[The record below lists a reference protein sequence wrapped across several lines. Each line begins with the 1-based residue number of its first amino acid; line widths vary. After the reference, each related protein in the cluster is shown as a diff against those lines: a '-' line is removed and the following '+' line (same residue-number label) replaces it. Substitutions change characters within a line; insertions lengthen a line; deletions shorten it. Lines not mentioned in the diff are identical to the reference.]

1 MLLLIL
7 KLFILNSKDN
17 NYLENNKIQD
27 NYFYY
32 YNNHLGYN
40 DNYTLEE
47 IQNMSYILHNS
58 NNNLRQRKNLEIKI
72 DSIDYRD
79 INGKSFLPD
88 IEDQGH
94 CGSCVAYTVNY
105 YIESLYLLKKNKII
119 DLSENDLFFC
129 EGGRTCLEGWNIGK
143 ASYVAKNKGV
153 RLKDYCEYNIP
164 INKCYQKI
172 NKINYSNTKNTKIK
186 IKNYIFLNNINL
198 IKDWLIYNSPIMS
211 RLNVY
216 SDLFSYNGGIYTKKS
231 NNYIADHSVL
241 IVGFNDKE
249 EYWIGM
255 NSWGKHW
262 GEEGFFRIKYGESGI
277 LPYAYVFT
285 V

>member
-7 KLFILNSKDN
+7 NLVLLNYKDY
-17 NYLENNKIQD
+17 NYLDDKIQD
-27 NYFYY
+27 NYFNY

-47 IQNMSYILHNS
+47 IQNMSYILHN
-58 NNNLRQRKNLEIKI
+58 NNTFRRRKDSEIKI
-72 DSIDYRD
+72 NSIDYRNL
-79 INGKSFLPD
+79 NGRSFLPE

-105 YIESLYLLKKNKII
+105 YIESLYLIKKDKII

-129 EGGRTCLEGWNIGK
+129 EGERTCIKGWNIGH

-164 INKCYQKI
+164 INKCYENI
-172 NKINYSNTKNTKIK
+172 NNINNRKNMVIK
-186 IKNYIFLNNINL
+186 IKNYIFLNNINH
-198 IKDWLIYNSPIMS
+198 IKNWLINNSPVMS

-241 IVGFNDKE
+241 IVGFNDRD

-262 GEEGFFRIKYGESGI
+262 GEEGYFRIKYGESGI
-277 LPYAYVFT
+277 LPYAYIYT
-285 V
+285 I

>member
-7 KLFILNSKDN
+7 NLVLSNSEN
-17 NYLENNKIQD
+17 YNYLDHKIQD
-27 NYFYY
+27 NYFNY

-47 IQNMSYILHNS
+47 IQNMSYILHN
-58 NNNLRQRKNLEIKI
+58 NNTFRRRKDSEIKI
-72 DSIDYRD
+72 NSIDYRNL
-79 INGKSFLPD
+79 NGRSFLPE

-105 YIESLYLLKKNKII
+105 YIESLYLIKKDKII

-129 EGGRTCLEGWNIGK
+129 EGERTCIQGWNIGH

-164 INKCYQKI
+164 INKCYENI
-172 NKINYSNTKNTKIK
+172 NNINNRKNMVIK
-186 IKNYIFLNNINL
+186 IKNYIFLNNINH
-198 IKDWLIYNSPIMS
+198 IKNWLINNSPVMS

-241 IVGFNDKE
+241 VVGFNDRE

-262 GEEGFFRIKYGESGI
+262 GEEGYFRIKYGESGI

-285 V
+285 I